1 MVKLPTVLESSIEVR
16 ESFRIWGTGMQEIR
30 IEPLR
35 KRKTSGELYTRRSPV
50 IEQIVASFAWSFDD
64 LLKRA
69 AIRDR
74 NSDQYLPSE
83 MLVYYLRQTKS
94 DNADGRF
101 VALYNILRDRIE
113 AACPR
118 PNRQVDDKVY
128 EDARTAEIRDATIDH
143 ITELMFT
150 DRQGYDEQL
159 DIYEVVFDKA
169 VRSAHI
175 TKLRKVNRR
184 ENATEEVDD
193 TLTGDV
199 RAVVEAALDRYKK
212 AGLTAEEDF
221 DYRIHL
227 RRAIDALPTDE
238 REVIDLMLADIP
250 IETNKDGEPS
260 MAELLGCV
268 EKTVRN
274 RRDRAFAKIR
284 RALDLEVDNG
294 E

>member
-1 MVKLPTVLESSIEVR
+1 
-16 ESFRIWGTGMQEIR
+16 MQEIC
-30 IEPLR
+30 IEQLR
-35 KRKTSGELYTRRSPV
+35 KRKTSGELYTRRSP
-50 IEQIVASFAWSFDD
+50 IIDLIATSLAWSFDD
-64 LLKRA
+64 LLDRA

-74 NSDQYLPSE
+74 RNDKYVPSE
-83 MLVYYLRQTKS
+83 VLIYHLRQTKS
-94 DNADGRF
+94 DNSDGRF

-118 PNRQVDDKVY
+118 PNRQVADKIY
-128 EDARTAEIRDATIDH
+128 EDARTAEIRDATVDH
-143 ITELMFT
+143 VTELMFT

-184 ENATEEVDD
+184 ENATEEVED
-193 TLTGDV
+193 TVTGEV

-227 RRAIDALPTDE
+227 RRAIDALPKDE
-238 REVIDLMLADIP
+238 QEVIDLMLADIP
-250 IETNKDGEPS
+250 IETSKDGEPS
-260 MAELLGCV
+260 IAELLGCV

-284 RALDLEVDNG
+284 RALDAEVDNG

>member
-1 MVKLPTVLESSIEVR
+1 MDID
-16 ESFRIWGTGMQEIR
+16 
-30 IEPLR
+30 PLR
-35 KRKTSGELYTRRSPV
+35 KRSGSGEIYTRRPPV
-50 IEQIVASFAWSFDD
+50 TELIKKSLQWPFED
-64 LLKRA
+64 LLDRA
-69 AIRDR
+69 AIRHR
-74 NSDQYLPSE
+74 HHSDYVPSE
-83 MLVYYLRQTKS
+83 VLVYHLRQTKS
-94 DNADGRF
+94 DNSDGRF
-101 VALYNILRDRIE
+101 VTLYNILRDRIE
-113 AACPR
+113 TACPR
-118 PNRQVDDKVY
+118 PNRQVAEKVY
-128 EDARTAEIRDATIDH
+128 EDARTAEIRDATVDH

-184 ENATEEVDD
+184 ENANEEVQDAV
-193 TLTGDV
+193 TGEV

-227 RRAIDALPTDE
+227 RRAIDALPADE

-260 MAELLGCV
+260 MTELLGCV

-284 RALDLEVDNG
+284 QELDVEVDDA

>member
-1 MVKLPTVLESSIEVR
+1 MLE
-16 ESFRIWGTGMQEIR
+16 MR
-30 IEPLR
+30 IEPLL
-35 KRKTSGELYTRRSPV
+35 KRRISGELYARRSP
-50 IEQIVASFAWSFDD
+50 IIDLIATSLTWSFDD
-64 LLKRA
+64 LLDRA

-74 NSDQYLPSE
+74 RNDKYVPSE
-83 MLVYYLRQTKS
+83 VLVYHMRQTKP
-94 DNADGRF
+94 DNSDGRF
-101 VALYNILRDRIE
+101 VSLYNILRDRIE

-118 PNRQVDDKVY
+118 PSRQIADKVY
-128 EDARTAEIRDATIDH
+128 EDARTAEIRDATINH
-143 ITELMFT
+143 ITELMFI

-175 TKLRKVNRR
+175 TKLREVNRR
-184 ENATEEVDD
+184 EYAKEEVED
-193 TLTGDV
+193 TVTGEV

-212 AGLTAEEDF
+212 HGLTDEEDL

-227 RRAIDALPTDE
+227 RRAIDALPIDE

-250 IETNKDGEPS
+250 IETNKNSESS
-260 MAELLGCV
+260 MTELLGCV

-284 RALDLEVDNG
+284 QALELEVDDG
-294 E
+294 Q